1 MFGTP
6 KVPMVEVIEFYEIWR
21 IQDINF
27 GSGKLTWKSRP
38 WYLLDRLNSQG
49 RVEKNSKGRFPV
61 SSLFGVQ
68 PFLFRI
74 SGQVES
80 KVLLQKERGRWNE
93 VRKVVSHFLAIP
105 ILFQLITL
113 YKEIPWRNSYVRN
126 YTQFFSL
133 GIHRRVF
140 SDTPLKHSTGKKP
153 WFENTS
159 PILKKGCN
167 LSSLEPTLFWQDI
180 STRNQFLCKQLLF
193 FKKKGP
199 IGGPQFHQE
208 GYPHFRHSNRTPR
221 KWMDQ
226 SSVRY

>member
-1 MFGTP
+1 
-6 KVPMVEVIEFYEIWR
+6 MVEVIEFYEIWR

-93 VRKVVSHFLAIP
+93 VRKVVSNFLAIP
-105 ILFQLITL
+105 NSISINHFIQRNPVKKIHM
-113 YKEIPWRNSYVRN
+113 YAIIPN
-126 YTQFFSL
+126 
-133 GIHRRVF
+133 
-140 SDTPLKHSTGKKP
+140 
-153 WFENTS
+153 
-159 PILKKGCN
+159 
-167 LSSLEPTLFWQDI
+167 
-180 STRNQFLCKQLLF
+180 FLA
-193 FKKKGP
+193 
-199 IGGPQFHQE
+199 
-208 GYPHFRHSNRTPR
+208 
-221 KWMDQ
+221 
-226 SSVRY
+226 